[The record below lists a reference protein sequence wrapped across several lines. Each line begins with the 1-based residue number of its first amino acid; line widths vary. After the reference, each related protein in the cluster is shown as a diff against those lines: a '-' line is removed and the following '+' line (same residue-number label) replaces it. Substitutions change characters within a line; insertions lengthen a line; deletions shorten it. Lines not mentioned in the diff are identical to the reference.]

1 MLLAAGGAF
10 LDQPQLVAVGALVA
24 AAGAAKAFWPARP
37 DQIVATLRVAAE
49 AGQKARQI
57 GGQPRQQIVV
67 HPGLRRS
74 VLDLFSLSASHSPSS
89 LLNVMESYYARLVP
103 AP

>member
-67 HPGLRRS
+67 HPASGA
-74 VLDLFSLSASHSPSS
+74 LFLICSA
-89 LLNVMESYYARLVP
+89 YQP
-103 AP
+103 ATPHQAS

>member
-24 AAGAAKAFWPARP
+24 AAGAAEAFWPARP
-37 DQIVATLRVAAE
+37 EQIVPTLRVAAE

-57 GGQPRQQIVV
+57 VRQPRQQIVV
-67 HPGLRRS
+67 HPGLRRN
-74 VLDLFSLSASHSPSS
+74 VLDLFILSASRRPSS
-89 LLNVMESYYARLVP
+89 LLNVVES
-103 AP
+103 